1 MSLIGVKR
9 PKSSAIKN
17 IAHIERHNI
26 CPGGRLF
33 RIWDEN
39 SPCYCTGIIDA
50 MKIAA
55 ALGAKMSENSR
66 MTLEEISKE
75 IHISRTTI
83 YKVLNNTGKVRSQ
96 TKERVLRAME
106 EYHYTPNNNA
116 RNLAKNQKYQI
127 ALIDYD
133 SPNAP
138 YFRPAI
144 DVGIQRTLDE
154 YGDNGLVVYPYTAQ
168 ADAPDTQIQYFHE
181 AFGMGIRN
189 FVIAAADPQK
199 ITPVLAH
206 LKESECSVVLLSKQ
220 VPGAAYDA
228 LIGID
233 DYQAG
238 TMAGSLL
245 GKMVS
250 ENGSIQVILG
260 QESYSST
267 ASMQQRLQGFSDV
280 IRTVAPKVHILPVM
294 KGLNSEQ
301 NIFQSLQ
308 IGFENNK
315 IDGIYD
321 LTYHP
326 DFVAKYIKARG
337 SSKVRLICMDLFR
350 EIEPYIQDGTID
362 AVIYQNLSEQAY
374 LACTMLFE
382 KMCYQKKIPSG
393 NHYEKLEVI
402 IRENLKYFL

>member
-1 MSLIGVKR
+1 MAKEATCLIVR
-9 PKSSAIKN
+9 IESCSELNAI
-17 IAHIERHNI
+17 R
-26 CPGGRLF
+26 
-33 RIWDEN
+33 
-39 SPCYCTGIIDA
+39 T
-50 MKIAA
+50 A
-55 ALGAKMSENSR
+55 ALLGEKMGENSR

-83 YKVLNNTGKVRSQ
+83 YKVLNNTGQVSDKTR
-96 TKERVLRAME
+96 ERVLQALKE
-106 EYHYTPNNNA
+106 FHYTPNNNA

-144 DVGIQRTLDE
+144 DDGIRRALEE
-154 YGDNGLVVYPYTAQ
+154 YGDNGLVLHTYTAE
-168 ADAPDTQIQYFHE
+168 ADAPDTQIQYLHE
-181 AFGMGIRN
+181 AYDAGIRN

-199 ITPVLAH
+199 IMPVLTY
-206 LKESECSVVLLSKQ
+206 LKESGCSVVLLSKQ

-238 TMAGSLL
+238 AMAGSLL
-245 GKMVS
+245 GKMVP
-250 ENGSIQVILG
+250 ENGSIQVIMG
-260 QESYSST
+260 QESYSSRT
-267 ASMQQRLQGFSDV
+267 SMQQRLQGFSDV
-280 IRTVAPKVHILPVM
+280 VRNVAPKARILPVM
-294 KGLNSEQ
+294 KGLNSERD
-301 NIFQSLQ
+301 IFKSLQ
-308 IGFENNK
+308 SGFENEK

-326 DFVAKYIKARG
+326 EIVAKYVKTQCTSRV
-337 SSKVRLICMDLFR
+337 SLICMDLFR
-350 EIEPYIQDGTID
+350 EIESYIEDGTID
-362 AVIYQNLSEQAY
+362 AVIYQNISEQAH
-374 LACTMLFE
+374 LACTVLFE
-382 KMCYQKKIPSG
+382 KMCYQREIPSG

>member
-1 MSLIGVKR
+1 MG
-9 PKSSAIKN
+9 
-17 IAHIERHNI
+17 
-26 CPGGRLF
+26 
-33 RIWDEN
+33 
-39 SPCYCTGIIDA
+39 
-50 MKIAA
+50 
-55 ALGAKMSENSR
+55 ENSR

-83 YKVLNNTGKVRSQ
+83 YKVLNNTGKVSSQ
-96 TKERVLRAME
+96 TRERVLRAME

-116 RNLAKNQKYQI
+116 RNLAKNQKYQM
-127 ALIDYD
+127 ALVDYD

-144 DVGIQRTLDE
+144 DIGIQRALDE
-154 YGDNGLVVYPYTAQ
+154 YGDNGLVVYTYTAR
-168 ADAPDTQIQYFHE
+168 ADAPYTQIQYLHE
-181 AFGMGIRN
+181 AYGTGIRN

-199 ITPVLAH
+199 IMPVLAW
-206 LKESECSVVLLSKQ
+206 LKERGCSVVLLSKQ

-245 GKMVS
+245 GRMVPG
-250 ENGSIQVILG
+250 NGSIQVIMG

-267 ASMQQRLQGFSDV
+267 ASMQQRLQGFTDV
-280 IRTVAPKVHILPVM
+280 IRDIAPKVHILPVM
-294 KGLNSEQ
+294 KGLNSERD
-301 NIFQSLQ
+301 IFQSLQ
-308 IGFENNK
+308 LGFENKK

-326 DFVAKYIKARG
+326 EFVAKYVKSQRI
-337 SSKVRLICMDLFR
+337 SKVSLICMDLFR
-350 EIEPYIQDGTID
+350 EIEPYIKDGTID

-374 LACTMLFE
+374 LACKMLFE
-382 KMCYQKKIPSG
+382 KMCYQKEIPSG